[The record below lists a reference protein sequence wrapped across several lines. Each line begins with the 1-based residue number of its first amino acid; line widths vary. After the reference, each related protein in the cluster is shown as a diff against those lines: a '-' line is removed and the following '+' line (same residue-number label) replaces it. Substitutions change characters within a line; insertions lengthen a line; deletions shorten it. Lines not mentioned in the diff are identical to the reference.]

1 MPPLEKLILDNQTL
15 WLSTE
20 RCIYWEENQTLIV
33 SDLHFGKT
41 GHFRKSGI
49 GVPQSIYKEDLQR
62 LLVQLQHFRPKQLI
76 VVGDFFHSIQNKE
89 LDFFLRWRNDFS
101 HLKIHL
107 VRGNHDILLNEW
119 YEKATIEVADST
131 LRIDNFC
138 FVHDIN
144 DLNSNFS
151 EKMYYFSGH
160 VHPGIQIKG
169 VGKQSISLPCF
180 YFSKHFAI
188 LPAFSRFTGY
198 AMVNKKPLDA
208 IYAIIPANISKGQH
222 SSIITVK

>member
-1 MPPLEKLILDNQTL
+1 MPTLEKLILHNHTL
-15 WLSTE
+15 WLTTE

-49 GVPQSIYKEDLQR
+49 GVPQSVYKEDLQR
-62 LLVQLQHFRPKQLI
+62 LLIQLQHFKPKQLI

-101 HLKIHL
+101 HLKIVL
-107 VRGNHDILLNEW
+107 VRGNHDILLKEW
-119 YEKATIEVADST
+119 YEKATIEIADSP
-131 LRIDNFC
+131 LLIDNFC

-144 DLNSNFS
+144 DVNSNFS
-151 EKMYYFSGH
+151 EKVYYFSGH

-169 VGKQSISLPCF
+169 LGKQSISLPCF
-180 YFSKHFAI
+180 YFSKQFAI
-188 LPAFSRFTGY
+188 LPAFSKFTGY
-198 AMVNKKPLDA
+198 AMVNKKPSDA
-208 IYAIIPANISKGQH
+208 IYAIIPANISKGQQT
-222 SSIITVK
+222 SIINMK